1 MGIHGKIYLTMLVTG
16 MLSVFAYM
24 TTITSDVPTLYT
36 KEEKETLDEINFYG
50 AWGIAIS
57 VLVAAVTSIF
67 HIWSL

>member
-1 MGIHGKIYLTMLVTG
+1 MSVYLKIYLTMLVTG
-16 MLSVFAYM
+16 MLSLFAYM

-36 KEEKETLDEINFYG
+36 EKEKETLEVINFHA

-57 VLVAAVTSIF
+57 GLVAAVTSIF